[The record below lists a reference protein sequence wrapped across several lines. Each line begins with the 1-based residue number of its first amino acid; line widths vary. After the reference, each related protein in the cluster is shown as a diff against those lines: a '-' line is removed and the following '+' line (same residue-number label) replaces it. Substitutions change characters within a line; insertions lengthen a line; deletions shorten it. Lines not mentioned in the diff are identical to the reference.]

1 MPRADSSP
9 AIGAWTAVSVE
20 TFRPAEI
27 KHDICVRSFHRMRSF
42 HVLAACG
49 TAAPREPG
57 MRGRPG
63 TARLRG
69 LPAGRD
75 EQIAVQPAEIGLL
88 RGAVGGAA
96 VAGRGPVRPGQGEL
110 TELQQAFFL

>member
-1 MPRADSSP
+1 
-9 AIGAWTAVSVE
+9 
-20 TFRPAEI
+20 
-27 KHDICVRSFHRMRSF
+27 MRSF

-88 RGAVGGAA
+88 RGRSAA
-96 VAGRGPVRPGQGEL
+96 LQSPVEDLSAQVKANSRNSSKPSSSDGLAKPAPKRDLLLGCPIAWRTRSL
-110 TELQQAFFL
+110 